1 MKKYDIIIVGA
12 GPIGAYT
19 AYLLADNGFDVCL
32 IDEKREIGKDVIC
45 AGVIGKEAFKRYDLP
60 SKSILSRITSATFL
74 SPSKMKLEYD
84 PKEVF
89 AYVVDRKKFD
99 KGILKSAVRVGV
111 DLHLKQR
118 VTNISRKNKNFYSVS
133 TGKRKYQA
141 RIVVLATGVDYK
153 LNRVAGLGKPLHF
166 LSGSQ
171 IELPISFAKTN
182 IQIHIG
188 AKFAPGS
195 FGWVI
200 PAGAN
205 TSRIGLLLNRKSRLW
220 LKKLLEQ
227 RLNISAAKLKDDE
240 LKTKPI
246 VFGPIKR
253 SVKDNILAV
262 GEVAGQMKTTT
273 GGGIF
278 FGLLCSEIAV
288 DKITKT
294 LRKGIDLSEYEATWR
309 SVLASEFDIGI
320 FLRSIAAK
328 LSDDDIE
335 NLFKFV
341 KKNRYWVNL
350 MIPRINFDYH
360 SDVIFFCIKSFSA
373 LFKLEK

>member
-1 MKKYDIIIVGA
+1 MRKYDVVIVGA
-12 GPIGAYT
+12 GPIGSYT
-19 AYLLADNGFDVCL
+19 AYLLADKGFDVCL
-32 IDEKREIGKDVIC
+32 IEERKEIGQGVIC
-45 AGVIGKEAFKRYDLP
+45 AGVIGKEAFKRHDLP
-60 SKSILSRITSATFL
+60 GKSILSRIDSATFI
-74 SPSKMKLEYD
+74 SPLRTKLEYD
-84 PKEVF
+84 PREVF

-99 KGILKSAVRVGV
+99 KGILKSAKDVGV

-118 VTNISRKNKNFYSVS
+118 VTNIERKNSAFHTVIA
-133 TGKRKYQA
+133 GKKKYHA
-141 RIVVLATGVDYK
+141 RVVVLATGVDYK
-153 LNRVAGLGKPLHF
+153 LNKIAGLGKPPQF

-171 IELPISFAKTN
+171 IELPISFAKSN

-188 AKFAPGS
+188 TEFAPGS

-205 TSRIGLLLNRKSRLW
+205 TSRIGLILNRKSKPW
-220 LKKLLEQ
+220 LKKILEQ
-227 RLNISAAKLKDDE
+227 RLNISVAKLRDEE

-246 VFGPIKR
+246 AYGPIKR

-262 GEVAGQMKTTT
+262 GEAAGQMKTTT

-288 DKITKT
+288 DKITST
-294 LRKGIDLSEYEATWR
+294 LRNGTDLAEYETTWR

-320 FLRSIAAK
+320 FLRNMATK
-328 LSDDDIE
+328 LNDDDIE
-335 NLFKFV
+335 NLFEFV
-341 KKNRYWVNL
+341 KKNRFWVKL
-350 MIPRINFDYH
+350 VIPRINFDYH

>member
-1 MKKYDIIIVGA
+1 MKKYDVVIVGA
-12 GPIGAYT
+12 GPIGSYT
-19 AYLLADNGFDVCL
+19 AYLLADKGFDVCL
-32 IDEKREIGKDVIC
+32 IDEKKEIGRDVIC

-60 SKSILSRITSATFL
+60 SKSILSRINSATFL
-74 SPSKMKLEYD
+74 SPSKIKLEYD

-99 KGILKSAVRVGV
+99 KGILRSAVRVGV
-111 DLHLKQR
+111 DLYLKQR
-118 VTNISRKNKNFYSVS
+118 VTNIKKLNRNYYRVS
-133 TGKRKYQA
+133 AGVKKYRT
-141 RIVVLATGVDYK
+141 RIVVLSTGVDYSLSK
-153 LNRVAGLGKPLHF
+153 VTGLGKPQHF

-171 IELPISFAKTN
+171 IELPISFTKTN

-188 AKFAPGS
+188 TKFAPGS

-205 TSRIGLLLNRKSRLW
+205 TSRIGLLLNRKSKIW

-227 RLNISAAKLKDDE
+227 RLNISVDKLKDDE
-240 LKTKPI
+240 LRTKPI
-246 VFGPIKR
+246 VFGPVKR

-278 FGLLCSEIAV
+278 FGLLCSEIAA

-294 LRKGIDLSEYEATWR
+294 LRNGASLSEYEATWR

-328 LSDDDIE
+328 LGDDDIE

>member
-1 MKKYDIIIVGA
+1 MKKYDVVIVGA

-19 AYLLADNGFDVCL
+19 SYLLADKGFDVCL
-32 IDEKREIGKDVIC
+32 LDEKKNIGEDVIC
-45 AGVIGKEAFKRYDLP
+45 AGVIGKEAFKRHDLP
-60 SKSILSRITSATFL
+60 GKSILSRISSATFI
-74 SPSKMKLEYD
+74 SPSKIRLEYD

-99 KGILKSAVRVGV
+99 KGILKAAQHVGV

-118 VTNISRKNKNFYSVS
+118 VINIKKKNSSFYMVS
-133 TGKRKYQA
+133 TKKTKYRA
-141 RIVVLATGVDYK
+141 RIVVLATGINYT
-153 LNRVAGLGKPLHF
+153 LNKIIGLGKPLQF

-171 IELPISFAKTN
+171 IELPISFTRSN

-188 AKFAPGS
+188 TKFAPGS
-195 FGWVI
+195 FGWVV

-205 TSRIGLLLNRKSRLW
+205 TSRIGLLLKRKSKPW
-220 LKKLLEQ
+220 LKKILEQ
-227 RLNISAAKLKDDE
+227 RLSISVAKLKDEE

-246 VFGPIKR
+246 AFGPIKR

-262 GEVAGQMKTTT
+262 GEAAGQMKTTT

-288 DKITKT
+288 DKISNT
-294 LRKGIDLSEYEATWR
+294 LRNGTSLSEYETTWR

-320 FLRSIAAK
+320 FLRSIAEK
-328 LSDDDIE
+328 LNDDDIE

-341 KKNRYWVNL
+341 KKNRFWVKL
-350 MIPRINFDYH
+350 VIPRINFDYH

-373 LFKLEK
+373 LFKIEK